1 MSDSGSYDRAAKK
14 VDKKIKFYNH
24 FVTYVV
30 VNLILFVINFLFSNE
45 YWWCLWVVCIWG
57 IFILIDFIKI
67 FVLSEKFGE
76 GYRENKIQEELN
88 KINK

>member
-1 MSDSGSYDRAAKK
+1 MAKK
-14 VDKKIKFYNH
+14 KFKLGFKINQDGRASCGFALLY
-24 FVTYVV
+24 
-30 VNLILFVINFLFSNE
+30 I
-45 YWWCLWVVCIWG
+45 